1 MSRITNSE
9 HPHPVDIHVGHR
21 VRERRILLGMSQSKL
36 ADALGITFQQVQKN
50 EKGAN
55 RVGCSR
61 LFDISEALGVSIPYF
76 FEGYS
81 RKSGSSENVGF
92 GTQSLRLARY
102 FGELSDSQRDAV
114 FLFVKS
120 LARSEVKEPPMQR
133 AK

>member
-1 MSRITNSE
+1 MPRRKSFDN
-9 HPHPVDIHVGHR
+9 PHPVDVHVGQR
-21 VRERRILLGMSQSKL
+21 ARERRILLGMSQSKL
-36 ADALGITFQQVQKN
+36 AQALGITFQQVQKY
-50 EKGAN
+50 EKGTN
-55 RVGCSR
+55 RIGSSR
-61 LFDISEALGVSIPYF
+61 LFDISEALSVPIPYF

-81 RKSGSSENVGF
+81 GKSGSSESVGL

-120 LARSEVKEPPMQR
+120 LAKPEVKEPPMQS